1 MSRPDFARTDTG
13 GLTED
18 DLQFLMDNF
27 PLPGRSFEEIAEAI
41 NQFPSTLE
49 SILESDF
56 VIQKLLGSRELLLRI
71 SPFLFFNAVLRRA
84 LPARRR
90 SRIERKAI
98 NYIANLLCVFIHT
111 DRLHRF
117 QAHEQRAFVY
127 LWEMIEEAERA
138 DPRRRFLIY
147 SHIGNYSLYLSGLFA
162 DWIRH
167 RHRFGRRSVDL
178 KFYSDF
184 GRAYFERASDH
195 QMART
200 YELDD
205 VFAHLA
211 GAFEDYR
218 HALQR
223 LAPANAH

>member
-13 GLTED
+13 ALSD
-18 DLQFLMDNF
+18 ADLQFLMDNF
-27 PLPGRSFEEIAEAI
+27 PLPGRDFQEIAEAV

-49 SILESDF
+49 SMLESDF
-56 VIQKLLGSRELLLRI
+56 VLEALLDSRELLLRV

-90 SRIERKAI
+90 SPIERKAI
-98 NYIANLLCVFIHT
+98 NYVANLLCVFIHS

-167 RHRFGRRSVDL
+167 RHRYGRRSVDL

-205 VFAHLA
+205 VFLHLA
-211 GAFEDYR
+211 DAFDDYR
-218 HALQR
+218 RALHQ
-223 LAPANAH
+223 LAPAH

>member
-13 GLTED
+13 GLSD
-18 DLQFLMDNF
+18 ADLQFLMDNF
-27 PLPGRSFEEIAEAI
+27 PLPGRDFKEIAEAV

-49 SILESDF
+49 SMLESDF
-56 VIQKLLGSRELLLRI
+56 VLDSLLGSRELLLRV

-84 LPARRR
+84 LPAPRR
-90 SRIERKAI
+90 SAIERKAI
-98 NYIANLLCVFIHT
+98 NYVANLLCVFIHS
-111 DRLHRF
+111 DRMHRF

-167 RHRFGRRSVDL
+167 RHRYGRRSVDL

-195 QMART
+195 QMARA

-205 VFAHLA
+205 VFLHLA
-211 GAFEDYR
+211 GAFDDYR
-218 HALQR
+218 RALHQ
-223 LAPANAH
+223 LAPTH